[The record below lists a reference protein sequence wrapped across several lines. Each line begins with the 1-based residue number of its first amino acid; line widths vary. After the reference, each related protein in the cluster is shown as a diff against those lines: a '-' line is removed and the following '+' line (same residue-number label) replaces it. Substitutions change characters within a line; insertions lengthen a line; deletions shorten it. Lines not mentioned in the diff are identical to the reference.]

1 MGDLNCE
8 MGDSAIKAFMDTYKL
23 VKLSKN
29 PTCHK
34 SENPRCI
41 DLILTNCKS
50 HFQNTTNVET
60 GLSDF
65 HVMILSILKGDFTK
79 RSPKILTYRDYKKFD
94 IPSFR
99 SEILNHRILNFRDY
113 GSVDISVK
121 SLHNKHAPIKRKT
134 VSANDG
140 PFMTKEL
147 RKAIMHRSKLKNRY
161 TYNKNEGNHKAYK
174 R

>member
-1 MGDLNCE
+1 
-8 MGDSAIKAFMDTYKL
+8 
-23 VKLSKN
+23 
-29 PTCHK
+29 
-34 SENPRCI
+34 
-41 DLILTNCKS
+41 
-50 HFQNTTNVET
+50 
-60 GLSDF
+60 
-65 HVMILSILKGDFTK
+65 MILSILKGYFTK
-79 RSPKILTYRDYKKFD
+79 RSPKILTYREYKKFD

-147 RKAIMHRSKLKNRY
+147 RKAIMHRSKLKKRY
-161 TYNKNEGNHKAYK
+161 TNNKNEGIHKAYK